1 MLVQSN
7 LSLSTIEYLS
17 NGLGER
23 ERWQQQ
29 QQLINYKGTMGE
41 GGRQVKESDCSESS
55 KGSTKRKKERKE
67 LMVTLNDTEIKEL
80 YLKVIFCQNLEF
92 PADHKLRVKFLFP
105 LSEVFASQP

>member
-1 MLVQSN
+1 M
-7 LSLSTIEYLS
+7 
-17 NGLGER
+17 
-23 ERWQQQ
+23 
-29 QQLINYKGTMGE
+29 
-41 GGRQVKESDCSESS
+41 KEECKLKKVIVRSQAKAARKE
-55 KGSTKRKKERKE
+55 KKERKE

>member
-17 NGLGER
+17 KGLRER
-23 ERWQQQ
+23 ERWQHQ
-29 QQLINYKGTMGE
+29 QQLINYKGTMSE
-41 GGRQVKESDCSESS
+41 GGMQVKESDCSESS

>member
-17 NGLGER
+17 KGLRER
-23 ERWQQQ
+23 ERWQHQ
-29 QQLINYKGTMGE
+29 QQLINYKGTMSE
-41 GGRQVKESDCSESS
+41 GGLQVKESDCSESS

-67 LMVTLNDTEIKEL
+67 LMVTLNDTEIKVL